1 MEIAIRRCTKK
12 YVCLKY
18 IGKILKKKLSFHS
31 SGDSS
36 SVTTDIGDTF
46 SIWPHNTSQKSLRC
60 GVMMGQWRNITLVS
74 ATFTPNYG
82 VMVSHWIFSFLLQ
95 LITLNENNFW
105 RWLSEVVPV
114 GWHID
119 FVFSSYGWYVKAKFV
134 IFGCFLP
141 HLTIDFFYKDLYNR
155 FLLLKNYRFWHWIRS
170 FVWFIP
176 TNLESLI
183 FD

>member
-1 MEIAIRRCTKK
+1 MVIAA
-12 YVCLKY
+12 V
-18 IGKILKKKLSFHS
+18 
-31 SGDSS
+31 
-36 SVTTDIGDTF
+36 
-46 SIWPHNTSQKSLRC
+46 SQ
-60 GVMMGQWRNITLVS
+60 QTLVIPFLYGPIIPHRNLFVVGLWWAS
-74 ATFTPNYG
+74 GATLPWCQLTFTPNYG

-155 FLLLKNYRFWHWIRS
+155 FLLLKNYRCWHWIRS